1 MSVLHCLVVCVP
13 VVSTRIDEKTKREMD
28 AYADVNWSE
37 VQRRA
42 ILARLEG
49 ERRKRGSRDFVRIKE
64 AAAAID
70 TLRRE
75 CAGDTMAELKRWRKL
90 RG

>member
-1 MSVLHCLVVCVP
+1 MP

-49 ERRKRGSRDFVRIKE
+49 ERRKRGSRDFARIKE
-64 AAAAID
+64 AVAAID
-70 TLRRE
+70 ALRRE
-75 CAGDTMAELKRWRKL
+75 CAGDTTAELKQWRKL

>member
-1 MSVLHCLVVCVP
+1 VP
-13 VVSTRIDEKTKREMD
+13 VVSTRVDEKTKREMD
-28 AYADVNWSE
+28 VYADVNWSE

-49 ERRKRGSRDFVRIKE
+49 ERRKRGSRDFVRVRE
-64 AAAAID
+64 AVAVID
-70 TLRRE
+70 ALRRE
-75 CAGDTMAELKRWRKL
+75 CAGDTTAELRRWRKL

>member
-1 MSVLHCLVVCVP
+1 VP

-49 ERRKRGSRDFVRIKE
+49 ERRRRGSRDFVRIKE
-64 AAAAID
+64 AVVAID
-70 TLRRE
+70 ALRRE
-75 CAGDTMAELKRWRKL
+75 CAGDSTAELKRWRKL